1 MSYYKI
7 LGFEKEPFST
17 SPDPEFFYETKEHE
31 YTLTNIM
38 IELRLKRGLSVI
50 LGDVGTGKTT
60 LSRKLSQLLKERN
73 DFILSMVMDPVCKSE
88 DLFLRQLCRGFEIPI
103 DTYNASILELKESLQ
118 RFLFHRGLE
127 ENRTVVLI
135 VDESQKLDDA
145 SLEILRVLLNY
156 ETNEFKLLQLI
167 LFGQMEFYAKIMNI
181 PNFLDR
187 ISFKYALNPLDEQE
201 TKELIEFRVRQ
212 AGYRAKTNLFLND
225 ALLEIYRCSRGYPRK
240 IAMICH
246 KALKHLVIRN
256 KYVVDRDIVKEIINQ
271 EIQSGWHR
279 DSVDLLT
286 RK

>member
-60 LSRKLSQLLKERN
+60 LSRKLSQLLKERD
-73 DFILSMVMDPVCKSE
+73 DFVLSMIMDPTCESQ

-103 DTYNASILELKESLQ
+103 DTYNVSILELKESLQ

-127 ENRTVVLI
+127 ENKTIVLI

-167 LFGQMEFYAKIMNI
+167 LFGQMEFYAKIMGI
-181 PNFLDR
+181 HNFLDR

-201 TKELIEFRVRQ
+201 TGQLIEFRVRQ
-212 AGYRAKTNLFLND
+212 AGYRASMNLFSSD
-225 ALLEIYRCSRGYPRK
+225 ALHEIYQYSKGYPRK

-246 KALKHLVIRN
+246 KALKNLVIKN
-256 KYVVDRDIVKEIINQ
+256 QYVVDRNIIQDIVSR
-271 EIQSGWHR
+271 EIQSGWH
-279 DSVDLLT
+279 SNSIDLLT